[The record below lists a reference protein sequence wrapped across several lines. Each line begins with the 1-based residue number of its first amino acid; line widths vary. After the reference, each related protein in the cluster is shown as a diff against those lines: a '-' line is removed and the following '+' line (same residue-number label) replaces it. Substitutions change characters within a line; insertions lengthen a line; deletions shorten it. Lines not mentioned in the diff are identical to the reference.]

1 MKPIKYLPMAF
12 LLMGLNTEA
21 QITITLDD
29 MFIEPGEYY
38 RAYSN
43 EPPNILGEPNS
54 VVVAGLMGN
63 AGGGNYWDFSQGPT
77 DDVYRYDYLPRE
89 NNIVW
94 FDYPEATVAER
105 AYRES
110 EPGDY
115 SWLLYDP
122 VPGLGRKLFGFWKLD
137 SQYVNPSN
145 RFTNPVVDFPDEI
158 NFGDSWTNDIEY
170 RNSYPTDFGGFG
182 GGGGDLGGLD
192 DVLGDLGDALGGLDD
207 ILGGGGDS
215 TGGGG
220 EGLPMIIRHVQSFE
234 VDAYGFIELPD
245 DLGIFECLRVNSLL
259 EVTALVD
266 IEGSGSFSPLG
277 TQNTRVYYWLVPG
290 KGIAAQ
296 MTSTAS
302 AGPIPDQFNEASLFQ
317 RMFETNKQPRDAGCA
332 EAEPVTGLDIVYQSN
347 LVRLKWE
354 EAACAQNYRVQ
365 YSLGGLGSGDWQD
378 LTNGSYTDT
387 FFIDTQIKEN
397 RVKLYRVISERN

>member
-1 MKPIKYLPMAF
+1 
-12 LLMGLNTEA
+12 
-21 QITITLDD
+21 
-29 MFIEPGEYY
+29 
-38 RAYSN
+38 
-43 EPPNILGEPNS
+43 
-54 VVVAGLMGN
+54 
-63 AGGGNYWDFSQGPT
+63 
-77 DDVYRYDYLPRE
+77 
-89 NNIVW
+89 
-94 FDYPEATVAER
+94 
-105 AYRES
+105 
-110 EPGDY
+110 
-115 SWLLYDP
+115 
-122 VPGLGRKLFGFWKLD
+122 
-137 SQYVNPSN
+137 
-145 RFTNPVVDFPDEI
+145 
-158 NFGDSWTNDIEY
+158 
-170 RNSYPTDFGGFG
+170 
-182 GGGGDLGGLD
+182 
-192 DVLGDLGDALGGLDD
+192 
-207 ILGGGGDS
+207 
-215 TGGGG
+215 
-220 EGLPMIIRHVQSFE
+220 

-259 EVTALVD
+259 EVTPLVD

-302 AGPIPDQFNEASLFQ
+302 AGPIPNQFNEASIFQ

-332 EAEPVTGLDIVYQSN
+332 EAEPVTGLDIVYQPN

-365 YSLGGLGSGDWQD
+365 YSLGGLGSGDWKD